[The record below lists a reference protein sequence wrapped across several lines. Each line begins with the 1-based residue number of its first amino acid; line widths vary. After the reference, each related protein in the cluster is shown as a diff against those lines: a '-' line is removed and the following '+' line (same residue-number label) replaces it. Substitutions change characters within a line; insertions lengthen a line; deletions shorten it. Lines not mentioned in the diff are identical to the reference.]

1 MQPRI
6 ARTVPLLFLFAF
18 LAACGDQSLFMSMK
32 SDTADLQITSIA
44 DGQVLSPGTP
54 VPLLIRAEN
63 TGKSRDVEIEV
74 TLTSAAGQS
83 VWHNRAAATLN
94 EQAPIALPADLPLGL
109 YRLDLVLY
117 SSGEVAQKKSASFF
131 VAGGSFKIT
140 GIKSFPPVTTAT
152 ASVML
157 KAELAIPV
165 EADPYL
171 RWSWKGKVI
180 AKGTLGKGFGQVIW
194 AAPSDEGVYTITL
207 ELFPSSP
214 PAGSDFSF
222 TSSLLLSTDI
232 FVSAGTSLGKS
243 DLGPESSYLSLLHM
257 QANLTDAG
265 TGAKKMG
272 KAQALPVGAPEIV
285 PLEDGFGYRLNG
297 SSGIQVLW
305 LTLPIDGGVL
315 KPFTVSLGVM
325 FEDLDDA
332 NGILTAAA
340 ADGSVSLVIFMDPS
354 THAPQARL
362 SAGGAGAVLLPWS
375 GPGLSKKQR
384 YLLSLSVVPRGQD
397 IVAQWFLDGV
407 QVSLSHV
414 PSRVPGA
421 KQEGT
426 TVIGGEK
433 GFKGIVDEFGVYY
446 RDAEGRPSPDPDQY
460 LRAQTIKLGS
470 NLVLAEGFDGIFLS
484 TGFALEGSG
493 QVSAGSLALPPGTV
507 LDLPPLKTEGSSI
520 GVNVDLAPGSAR
532 SATLLAQWEGS
543 SERPLQYPLS
553 ADAAGLRFR
562 IGADG
567 QAILV
572 PAGTAEKTLSL
583 PKPPEAGANLLLKIS
598 NPPDAG
604 SAVVIDQL
612 LAVKDRK

>member
-1 MQPRI
+1 MLRRI
-6 ARTVPLLFLFAF
+6 ARSMPLLAFFAF

-32 SDTADLQITSIA
+32 SDTTDLQITSIA
-44 DGQVLSPGTP
+44 DGQVLTSGTP

-94 EQAPIALPADLPLGL
+94 EQTPIALPANLPSGL

-117 SSGEVAQKKSASFF
+117 SSGEVAQKKSSSFF
-131 VAGGSFKIT
+131 VAGDAYKIT
-140 GIKSFPPVTTAT
+140 GIKSFPPVITAT

-165 EADPYL
+165 DADPYL

-180 AKGTLGKGFGQVIW
+180 AKGALSRGLGQVIW

-214 PAGSDFSF
+214 PAGSDFTF

-232 FVSAGTSLGKS
+232 FVSAGSSLGRS

-265 TGAKKMG
+265 TGAKKLG
-272 KAQALPVGAPEIV
+272 KAQALPVGAPDIV

-297 SSGIQVLW
+297 SSGIQIPW

-325 FEDLDDA
+325 FEDLDTA
-332 NGILTAAA
+332 NRILTASA
-340 ADGSVSLVIFMDPS
+340 ADGGVSLAISIDPS
-354 THAPQARL
+354 THAPLARL
-362 SAGGAGAVLLPWS
+362 STVGNGAVILPWS

-384 YLLSLSVVPRGQD
+384 YLLSLSVVPRGED

-407 QVSLSHV
+407 QVSLSNV
-414 PSRVPGA
+414 PYKIPGV

-433 GFKGIVDEFGVYY
+433 GFKGIVDEFGIYY
-446 RDAEGRPSPDPDQY
+446 RDAEGRPSTDPDQF
-460 LRAQTIKLGS
+460 LRAHTIALGS
-470 NLVLAEGFDGIFLS
+470 NLVLADGFDGIFLS

-493 QVSAGSLALPPGTV
+493 QIGAGSLTLPPDTM
-507 LDLPPLKTEGSSI
+507 LDLPPLKMEGSSI
-520 GVNVDLAPGSAR
+520 SVNVDLAPGSAR

-543 SERPLQYPLS
+543 SERPLQYPLV
-553 ADAAGLRFR
+553 ADAAGLRFK

-567 QAILV
+567 NAIIV
-572 PAGTAEKTLSL
+572 PAGTAEKTLSM
-583 PKPPEAGANLLLKIS
+583 PKPPQAGASLLLKIS
-598 NPPDAG
+598 NPAEAG
-604 SAVVIDQL
+604 SPMVIDQL
-612 LAVKDRK
+612 LAAKDRK